1 MWQRYSFIFIC
12 ANILGIIFVF
22 LDYFFNFGAF
32 CSFMFTCLH
41 VNMFTNWSFFYDW
54 SLFLYGADF
63 HLKILSFFFSGLLFF
78 EYPLPR
84 IWS

>member
-22 LDYFFNFGAF
+22 LDYFFNFVAF

-41 VNMFTNWSFFYDW
+41 VNMFANWSFFMIVLCFYMV
-54 SLFLYGADF
+54 L
-63 HLKILSFFFSGLLFF
+63 IFS
-78 EYPLPR
+78 
-84 IWS
+84 